1 MRHDARPQAE
11 RLEELASLLFQMFIH
26 VKTMNQISTRVRF
39 NVVWKCDECIMG
51 VRGISPELAN
61 AILVK
66 AQSSVAK
73 FRLLRN
79 ITEG

>member
-1 MRHDARPQAE
+1 
-11 RLEELASLLFQMFIH
+11 
-26 VKTMNQISTRVRF
+26 
-39 NVVWKCDECIMG
+39 MG

-79 ITEG
+79 ITEAPCSQQLNPIVPIVSGDFFAQYLDLFL